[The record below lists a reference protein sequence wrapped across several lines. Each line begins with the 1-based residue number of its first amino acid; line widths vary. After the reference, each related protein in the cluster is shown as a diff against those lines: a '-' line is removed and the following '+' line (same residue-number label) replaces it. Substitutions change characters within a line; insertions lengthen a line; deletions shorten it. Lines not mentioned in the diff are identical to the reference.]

1 MLRGIDG
8 TADLFLADLDRTQSV
23 VEKARRQVSSGL
35 KIERPSDAPDQLVTL
50 LQLRAEIAQ
59 NDRIQV
65 NLTQAKSVADTAE
78 SALEAA
84 AKLMDTAS
92 TLATQGATS
101 LSTAQDRASMA
112 QELQGIQEQLVGLS
126 RSSTLGSFVFSGDRA
141 QEPAYELNLAAPTG
155 VNRLLQAPSTQQTQ
169 DADGVPFVASR
180 TAQDIFDHRN
190 PDDSVATDNVFSAVN
205 GLRVALLAND
215 AAGIKASIDSLHA
228 AADSLNVNLG
238 FYGGVQNRI
247 SDSLNRASS
256 SEVLQKSALSGIQ
269 DADLPAATIAM
280 SLGQVQQQASLA
292 AQAKMPKTS
301 LFDFLA

>member
-50 LQLRAEIAQ
+50 LQLRAAIAQ

-65 NLTQAKSVADTAE
+65 NLTQAKSVADTDE

-190 PDDSVATDNVFSAVN
+190 PDDSVATDNVFAAVN

-238 FYGGVQNRI
+238 FY
-247 SDSLNRASS
+247 
-256 SEVLQKSALSGIQ
+256 
-269 DADLPAATIAM
+269 
-280 SLGQVQQQASLA
+280 
-292 AQAKMPKTS
+292 
-301 LFDFLA
+301 